1 MDRSVQKTNKYR
13 FSISSV
19 ILITTAT
26 ACAVAVG
33 KYAHGRQFDLR
44 LYLTTINLGLG
55 ILFFTLPIVIA
66 YAASSMS
73 RIPSQLPFASSSSH
87 PGFLQTSG
95 FQSWR
100 AFVVVCTL
108 ATPSCIGEHTG
119 FPFVGQHIPTIR
131 SITCSFVLSVA
142 RNISP
147 GLKKHSRFII

>member
-73 RIPSQLPFASSSSH
+73 RILSLDSAPIRILLFCAL
-87 PGFLQTSG
+87 GILQTSSFVVG
-95 FQSWR
+95 V
-100 AFVVVCTL
+100 AFVSGVID
-108 ATPSCIGEHTG
+108 PSHA
-119 FPFVGQHIPTIR
+119 
-131 SITCSFVLSVA
+131 VLYW
-142 RNISP
+142 
-147 GLKKHSRFII
+147 